1 MAARKRK
8 IRHDDKTRGKIQ
20 AAMIINR
27 LQDGLAGKITLTAP
41 QVSIGLGLLRK
52 VLPDL
57 QSMAVTSPDGSDLAV
72 KHTVTIRYVD
82 PIKK

>member
-1 MAARKRK
+1 MAARIRK
-8 IRHDDKTRGKIQ
+8 IRHDDNTRGKIK
-20 AAMIINR
+20 AAQIINR
-27 LQDGLAGKITLTAP
+27 LQNGLLTDKVALTAQ

-72 KHTVTIRYVD
+72 KHTVTIEYVK
-82 PIKK
+82 PK